1 MKNYIKKNTKIFYD
15 ILSKTLTDPKPF
27 RIRFDKIDGF
37 IKIHDKL
44 DIWYYLI
51 LVIVIKFVIRLNIL

>member
-15 ILSKTLTDPKPF
+15 ILCKTSTCPKPL
-27 RIRFDKIDGF
+27 RIRFDKIYGF

-44 DIWYYLI
+44 DI
-51 LVIVIKFVIRLNIL
+51 